1 MLIPEDKMDQKR
13 TSSLFQD
20 VMNQMTGLQVAF
32 NNTLHKK
39 RLANMLRS
47 LQV

>member
-1 MLIPEDKMDQKR
+1 MLTLVDELDQKM

-20 VMNQMTGLQVAF
+20 LMSQMTGLQVAF
-32 NNTLHKK
+32 NDSLHKK